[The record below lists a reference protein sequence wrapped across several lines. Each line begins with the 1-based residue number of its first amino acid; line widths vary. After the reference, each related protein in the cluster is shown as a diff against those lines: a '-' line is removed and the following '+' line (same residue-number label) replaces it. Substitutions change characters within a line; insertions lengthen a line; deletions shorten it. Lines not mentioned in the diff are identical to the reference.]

1 MGNRQWK
8 RPAGLLA
15 TTLALAT
22 ALAACSGSNEEPAGT
37 SSQSNESAGT
47 ETASPSGAT
56 APEKGEPLGKFDP
69 PIEVTTVKSLDDGS
83 MKFPAGESIDN
94 NLWTQGL
101 EQELGVKLKVEWL
114 VPDNQYEQKLNV
126 TIASDDLPD
135 ITLVNAVQLKQLVDN
150 DMVEDLT
157 AAYEEYKS
165 ELTDKLM
172 TSDGGIGLKQATF
185 DGKLLAIPA
194 MNGALDSAPVLWVR
208 KDWLDNVGM
217 QPPKTMDDLYAIAQ
231 AFTESDPDRNGQKD
245 TYGLGLQKELF
256 GGQYVLNG
264 FFNGYHAVTGMPGN
278 LLWNKDGDGK
288 LILGYVQPEAKTALG
303 KLADMYKAG
312 YIEKD
317 FAVKD
322 GGKVSESV
330 VSEKIGMFYGQH
342 WNAFLPLPDAVK
354 KNPQAD
360 WRPYAIPSVDGTV
373 TAENVLGVSNFYVV
387 RKGMK
392 TPEAAVKILNYFLNK
407 QNPMSEN
414 YDARYHNGPNYPEE
428 SHSEYKYSPISVFHP
443 QQNILIHR
451 GIVEFGRT
459 RDPQSLSAWNQGNE
473 NDLKQFTENFD
484 GEGGEGKAGGVKT
497 ENWPGWI
504 WVGPFGAYS
513 VVNEYVEKGQIVEP
527 VFYGAP
533 TPTMTAK
540 QSTLEKLVLENYTK
554 FIMGVTPIEQ
564 FDSFVQNWN
573 SLGGAEITTEVNEWA
588 ASQK

>member
-1 MGNRQWK
+1 MRKGYWIRA
-8 RPAGLLA
+8 AGLTTTAL
-15 TTLALAT
+15 TLAMAM
-22 ALAACSGSNEEPAGT
+22 AACSGSEGEDTGKGISKEPNESGSIEKT
-37 SSQSNESAGT
+37 SS
-47 ETASPSGAT
+47 
-56 APEKGEPLGKFDP
+56 PEKQGPLTKYDP
-69 PIEVTTVKSLDDGS
+69 PIEVTTIKSLDDGA

-135 ITLVNAVQLKQLVDN
+135 ITIVSAVQLKQLVDN

-157 AAYEEYKS
+157 DVYETYKS
-165 ELTDKLM
+165 ELTDQIM

-194 MNGALDSAPVLWVR
+194 MNGALDSAPVLWLR
-208 KDWLDNVGM
+208 KDWLDNVGL
-217 QPPKTMDDLYAIAQ
+217 QPPKTMDDLMNIAK
-231 AFTESDPDRNGQKD
+231 AFTENDPDGNGQKD

-264 FFNGYHAVTGMPGN
+264 YFNGYHVVTGMPGN
-278 LLWNKDGDGK
+278 LLWNKDASGK
-288 LILGYVQPEAKTALG
+288 LILGYVQPEAKTALS
-303 KLADMYKAG
+303 KLAEMYKAG

-342 WNAFLPLPDAVK
+342 WNAFSPLPDAVK
-354 KNPQAD
+354 KNSKAE
-360 WRPYAIPSVDGTV
+360 WRPYAIPSVDGSI

-387 RKGMK
+387 KKGMK
-392 TPEAAVKILNYFLNK
+392 QPEAVIKILNYFLNK
-407 QNPMSEN
+407 QNPLSSN
-414 YDARYHNGPNYPEE
+414 YDARYHNGPNYPKE
-428 SHSEYKYSPISVFHP
+428 SHSEFKYSPITVFHP

-451 GIVEFGRT
+451 GIVKFGET
-459 RDPQSLSAWNQGNE
+459 KDAQSLSAWNKDNKD
-473 NDLKQFTENFD
+473 DLKAFTENFA

-513 VVNEYVEKGQIVEP
+513 VINEYVEKEQIVEP

-564 FDSFVQNWN
+564 FDHFVQNWN
-573 SLGGAEITTEVNEWA
+573 SLGGAEITAEVNEWA
-588 ASQK
+588 ASAK